1 MECRRP
7 SPRAATSRVAPA
19 RTVSFGGG
27 PPFGFFMST
36 PPLNRT
42 LFQASAP
49 ASAAAQS
56 GGCRVVMPSKVTE
69 EISSSD
75 ESRGPSD
82 CRSWTPQFLHRSS
95 YGPAVRFF

>member
-42 LFQASAP
+42 LYLQSMLNSFQASAP

-75 ESRGPSD
+75 ESRGPSE
-82 CRSWTPQFLHRSS
+82 
-95 YGPAVRFF
+95 

>member
-75 ESRGPSD
+75 ESRGPSE
-82 CRSWTPQFLHRSS
+82 
-95 YGPAVRFF
+95 